1 MINKKIAVV
10 ILGYNSQK
18 YLKNLLQSL
27 VGQDY
32 ENVDYYYVDNAS
44 QDNSV
49 EIVQKSALNIKIV
62 KNKKNYGYAGAYA
75 RFLKRVF
82 HEDYDGAVLLNPDVI
97 VDESWLENLV
107 ESAFERDDVGA
118 VQSKILLLDDEQNK
132 TQEVGSYGGSLHYL
146 GMGLLSVDESVA
158 NSDNEVSF
166 ISGTSLLVKRDAY
179 LKSGGL
185 DSDYF
190 LYSEDLDLCWRM
202 QLHGYKCV
210 VSDKSIVWHHY
221 VFYRIGDSRKKF
233 YYLERNRLFCLWKNY
248 NYKSLFI
255 ISPALFVLDMGII
268 LHSIKNKYFL
278 EKVKANF
285 DFIKNI
291 PILHRKHRIVQNGRS
306 ISDREFF
313 ELMSKEIEFEE
324 LDSAGLRMANKF
336 FVVYYGIVNKFI

>member
-18 YLKNLLQSL
+18 YLKSLLQSL
-27 VGQDY
+27 IGQSY

-44 QDNSV
+44 QDDSV
-49 EIVQKSALNIKIV
+49 KIVEKFSNHVQIV

-82 HEDYDGAVLLNPDVI
+82 HENYDGAVLLNPDVV
-97 VDESWLENLV
+97 VDDGWLENLV
-107 ESAFERDDVGA
+107 MSAFERDDIGA

-132 TQEVGSYGGSLHYL
+132 TQKVGSYGGSLHYL
-146 GMGLLSVDESVA
+146 GMGLLGADESVA
-158 NSDNEVSF
+158 NNDGEVSF

-185 DSDYF
+185 DPDYF

-210 VSDKSIVWHHY
+210 VAQESIVWHHY
-221 VFYRIGDSRKKF
+221 VFYRIGDSRNKF

-255 ISPALFVLDMGII
+255 ISPALFVLDIGIV

-291 PILHRKHRIVQNGRS
+291 PVIHRKHCDVQKNRS
-306 ISDREFF
+306 VSDREFF
-313 ELMSKEIEFEE
+313 KSMNKEIEFEE
-324 LDSAGLRMANKF
+324 LDSTGLRMANKF
-336 FVVYYGIVNKFI
+336 FVVYYNIVKHLM